1 MAIATGTALALGGVA
16 AAAGASAAGSIA
28 GAHAQ
33 SNALTKASNIQKQYQ
48 QQLLDFQRMV
58 YGEGAPFR
66 DLAKGLLPD
75 LRQQALSPESS
86 AGYKLLSREGL
97 DLLRGNAATTGDPYS
112 GPSQIAQGRFQAGL
126 AASERDAQIQRMF
139 QLAGFSSQVGGQ
151 STAQAANLLGA
162 AGGPAN
168 NMANL
173 AQSQGAVQ
181 GGLYG
186 SLGNTFA
193 QLPYA
198 FMMANSFGGGGGASR
213 AGGTFNPLYDQGLG
227 SLPYNM
233 PS

>member
-1 MAIATGTALALGGVA
+1 MPPAAILGGAVV
-16 AAAGASAAGSIA
+16 AGAGAGLAGSLT

-33 SNALTKASNIQKQYQ
+33 EVGLSRAANIQQQYQ

-75 LRQQALSPESS
+75 LRRQVLSPESS

-139 QLAGFSSQVGGQ
+139 QLAGFGSQAGGQ

-162 AGGPAN
+162 AGGPAT

-186 SLGNTFA
+186 SIGNTFA

-198 FMMANSFGGGGGASR
+198 FMMANSFGGGGGYT
-213 AGGTFNPLYDQGLG
+213 GTSIPHTQLNNAPL
-227 SLPYNM
+227 SLR
-233 PS
+233 